1 MQAVT
6 GALEYSSIA
15 VGIQALDSMV
25 KAAPIQVVRADTIC
39 PGKYMILITG
49 DVASGEASLPAG
61 RESGPSGSAGGALID
76 ELFIPN
82 LHQQIIPAIKG
93 WSSVGRDR
101 ASEMWD
107 ALGVLEAYSAT
118 AGIEAGDTAA
128 KEADIWIPEIRLVEE
143 MGGKSFVKMIG
154 PIDAVQVAMEAGV
167 KAVRSR
173 GLLCRQV
180 IIPQPH
186 PEIRPFVL

>member
-1 MQAVT
+1 
-6 GALEYSSIA
+6 
-15 VGIQALDSMV
+15 
-25 KAAPIQVVRADTIC
+25 
-39 PGKYMILITG
+39 
-49 DVASGEASLPAG
+49 
-61 RESGPSGSAGGALID
+61 
-76 ELFIPN
+76 
-82 LHQQIIPAIKG
+82 
-93 WSSVGRDR
+93 
-101 ASEMWD
+101 MWD

-154 PIDAVQVAMEAGV
+154 PIDAVQAAMEAGV
-167 KAVRSR
+167 RAVRSR
-173 GLLCRQV
+173 GLFCRQV